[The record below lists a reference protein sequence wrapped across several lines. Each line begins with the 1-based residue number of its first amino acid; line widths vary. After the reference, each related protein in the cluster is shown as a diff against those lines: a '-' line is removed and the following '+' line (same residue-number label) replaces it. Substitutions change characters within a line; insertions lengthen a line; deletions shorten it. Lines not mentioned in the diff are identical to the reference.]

1 MTFIAALVAF
11 VESPVGVAAIAAIPN
26 LISTILGDAIKKGAV
41 TAADITAYLSTQ
53 EAFDTLVPKR
63 MTV

>member
-11 VESPVGVAAIAAIPN
+11 VQTPVGIAAIAAIPN
-26 LISTILGDAIKKGAV
+26 LVSTILGDALKKGTITV
-41 TAADITAYLSTQ
+41 ADITAYLSTQ

-63 MTV
+63 A